1 MAETWIE
8 DDASP
13 TAGFAQQRQR
23 GRQKSRLRL
32 WKIGVSRRTIPVKQ
46 SGKPHD
52 SSKQIDR
59 EAKCADAMKNV
70 WRQTYESA
78 NRALLDECASSQRR
92 SSESSGVRIGE
103 PGFHGKYFP

>member
-1 MAETWIE
+1 
-8 DDASP
+8 
-13 TAGFAQQRQR
+13 
-23 GRQKSRLRL
+23 
-32 WKIGVSRRTIPVKQ
+32 
-46 SGKPHD
+46 
-52 SSKQIDR
+52 
-59 EAKCADAMKNV
+59 MKNV